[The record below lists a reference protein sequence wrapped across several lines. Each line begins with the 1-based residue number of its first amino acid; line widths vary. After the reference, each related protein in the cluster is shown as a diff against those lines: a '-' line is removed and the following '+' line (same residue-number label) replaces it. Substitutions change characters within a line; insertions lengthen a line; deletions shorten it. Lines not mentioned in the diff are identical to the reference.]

1 MNQVSDAMTDAKIA
15 AKQAMKT
22 STDHKVDDAV
32 VAKRKQIAQDW
43 FRQLRDDIC
52 ASYEALEDSYEGPL
66 SDRAPGRF
74 ERTVWE
80 RGENEGGGEMSVM
93 KGRVFEKVGV
103 NISVVHGEFSEKFR
117 KEIPGADENPN
128 FWAAG
133 ISLVAHPCS
142 PHVPAVHM
150 NTRHIVTTKAWF
162 GGGADLTPVFPQE
175 KDTADF
181 HGALKSACDA
191 HGDDYY
197 DRFKKWCDEYFWLPH
212 RNEPRGVGGI
222 FYDYLDADWDADF
235 AFTQNVGRAFRDI
248 YPELVKRHYNKS
260 WTDDE
265 RRAQLIKRGRYVEFN
280 LLHDRGTRFGLMTGG
295 NTEAILMSLP
305 PEANWP

>member
-1 MNQVSDAMTDAKIA
+1 MN
-15 AKQAMKT
+15 
-22 STDHKVDDAV
+22 STDQNLTEQHKETA
-32 VAKRKQIAQDW
+32 RLW
-43 FRQLRDDIC
+43 FRQLRDEIC

-117 KEIPGADENPN
+117 KEIPGAAENPN

-181 HGALKSACDA
+181 HASLKAACDT

-235 AFTQNVGRAFRDI
+235 AFTQDVGRAFRDI

-260 WTDDE
+260 WTDEE